1 MDEVMAP
8 MRTIVV
14 DTREQLPWE
23 FRSPA
28 ETMTL
33 KSGDYSLLEEET
45 ERALEHLVA
54 IERKSL
60 SDFLGSITSG
70 RERFER
76 EMERLH
82 AGCEWP
88 WLIVE
93 STLTQI
99 AAGEYRSDVSPKAV
113 FGTIESWMSKYKVRW
128 IFSGDRNRAQ
138 VVAESI
144 LAMADGGIKRCQT
157 RNGSSASMFSQSF
170 ESSAGSPHALEMVG
184 CGLMGIAHSMQTR
197 THLSR

>member
-1 MDEVMAP
+1 MGEVMAP
-8 MRTIVV
+8 TRTIVI

-33 KSGDYSLLEEET
+33 KSGDYSLLEMET
-45 ERALEHLVA
+45 GRPLEDLVA

-70 RERFER
+70 RERFEK
-76 EMERLH
+76 EMQRLH
-82 AGCEWP
+82 EGCEWP

-99 AAGEYRSDVSPKAV
+99 AAGEYRSNVSPKTV
-113 FGTIESWMSKYKVRW
+113 FGTIESWMSKYRVRW
-128 IFSGDRNRAQ
+128 IFSGDRNKAQ
-138 VVAESI
+138 VMAESI
-144 LAMADGGIKRCQT
+144 LAMADGGITRCQT
-157 RNGSSASMFSQSF
+157 QNGSSASMFSQSF
-170 ESSAGSPHALEMVG
+170 ESSAGSPHALETAG
-184 CGLMGIAHSMQTR
+184 CGLMGIVHSMKTR